1 MLLLVNLL
9 LPLPLLLLLLAPLVL
24 LLHLLRMTL
33 LLNLLL
39 PLLWQTPHYQNQHP
53 LQPAALAGA
62 ALAATAAA
70 LVVAVAA
77 AVVNHCPALQTLK
90 GCPSELQTT
99 ACVGR

>member
-9 LPLPLLLLLLAPLVL
+9 LPLPLLLLLAPLVL

-39 PLLWQTPHYQNQHP
+39 PLLWQKLHYRNQHP
-53 LQPAALAGA
+53 LQPAAPDP
-62 ALAATAAA
+62 ATA
-70 LVVAVAA
+70 LVA
-77 AVVNHCPALQTLK
+77 AVVNERPAFQTLK

-99 ACVGR
+99 ACLGR